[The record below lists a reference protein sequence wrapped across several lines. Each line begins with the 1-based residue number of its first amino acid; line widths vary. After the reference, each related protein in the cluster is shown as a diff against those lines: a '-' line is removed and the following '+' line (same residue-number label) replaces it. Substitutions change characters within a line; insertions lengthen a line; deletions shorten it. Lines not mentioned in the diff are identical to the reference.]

1 MKFIFPS
8 ILIAIALGVFLS
20 FVNPT
25 YQEIKTLK
33 ASSAVYDNA
42 LTNSQRLQEQRDTL
56 SSKYRTLPIENLEKL
71 SKLLPDNVDNIRL
84 IIDIQQMAQTYG
96 MSISSIKFDST
107 ATVNAPAAGN
117 QMAAANAGDIRDAQ
131 KDYGTFNLEFS
142 TTGSYDN
149 FLKFLKDLE
158 TSLRIT
164 DIQSISFNS
173 DQDTKTGYTYVVK
186 LKTYWLKS

>member
-25 YQEIKTLK
+25 YQEIKVLK
-33 ASSAVYDNA
+33 ANSAVYDSA
-42 LTNSQRLQEQRDTL
+42 LTNSQRLQEQRDAL
-56 SSKYRTLPIENLEKL
+56 SAKYRTFPTENLDKL

-84 IIDIQQMAQTYG
+84 IIDVQQMAQTYG

-107 ATVNAPAAGN
+107 ATVNTPAAGN

-142 TTGSYDN
+142 TTGSYDS

-158 TSLRIT
+158 TSLRVT
-164 DIQSISFNS
+164 DIQSISFSS

-186 LKTYWLKS
+186 LKTYWLKA

>member
-25 YQEIKTLK
+25 YQEIKVLK
-33 ASSAVYDNA
+33 ANSAVYDSA
-42 LTNSQRLQEQRDTL
+42 LTNSQRLQEQRDAL
-56 SSKYRTLPIENLEKL
+56 SARYRTFPTENLSKL
-71 SKLLPDNVDNIRL
+71 AKLLPDNVDNIRL
-84 IIDIQQMAQTYG
+84 IIDVQQMAQTYG

-158 TSLRIT
+158 TSLRVT
-164 DIQSISFNS
+164 DIQSISFSS

-186 LKTYWLKS
+186 LKTYWLKA